1 MLWMAA
7 AAEVED
13 AENEEDDLDYEDTEQ
28 QQQQKLFHPQHQ
40 HRVSC
45 EVFYKRTLKLVKYE
59 PLLCNW
65 VTLKQLR
72 LEIGLNVTQLK
83 LFSLTLKGFFS
94 NIVFVHLD
102 LFV

>member
-7 AAEVED
+7 AAAVED
-13 AENEEDDLDYEDTEQ
+13 AENEEDDLDDEDTEQ
-28 QQQQKLFHPQHQ
+28 QQQQQLFHPQHQ

-83 LFSLTLKGFFS
+83 LFSLTLKGY
-94 NIVFVHLD
+94 L
-102 LFV
+102 